1 MSNIS
6 NVPEAKKREPGS
18 GRRKTKYFL
27 RVGFAAMLGAVL
39 FAAFPAVSSAQ
50 TFTASVNNTTIGQNE
65 QFEVSFTFSASDV
78 NGIKNFQ
85 APGFQDFVL
94 LSGPDQST
102 SLQFI
107 NGAASGSMTYS
118 YYLRCP
124 KTGKFAI
131 GAASLEYNGKRY
143 TTKPITIDVTKASPK
158 PASSAKG
165 APIVSSNNIGDNV
178 FILATADRERVYL
191 GQPVTVTYKL
201 YTRFPIASQMQVSK
215 LPSYEGFWAEDLTLP
230 GTISLSTKM
239 YRGKQYS
246 VGILKKVELF
256 PTQTGM
262 LSVTPMVLDIPVQ
275 VRQRQSGNPNN
286 VFDQFFNDPF
296 FNSYSTVNLK
306 STSNTIEVDVVPLPS
321 NNVPKSFTGSVGDF
335 TMTSQV
341 SNVNLK
347 ADEPLTLKITISGQG
362 NIQLLTMP
370 NVSLPSGFDT
380 YQPKITQEINRDNAV
395 SGTKT
400 FEYLIVPRISGRQE
414 IPPIKFSYFNPER
427 RSYIT
432 LATPPYPLD
441 IAPGANSGNENIA
454 GFSKEDIKLLGEDI
468 RYIHTTTSGLR
479 REVGYT
485 VLSAGFWSAVVA
497 PLFVLIGLVTWKRRT
512 DKLAGNVE
520 LLRYR
525 QAEKIA
531 RARFKK
537 AKLLM
542 DSGKQAEFYAEISQA
557 IFGYLEDKL
566 HIPKSEMSLDR
577 AESVLKSRNID
588 GQLLASLRSCAE
600 KCEFA
605 RFAPANDGA
614 AAMSDMYN
622 ELTKVIVGLE
632 RTFSVKKH
640 A

>member
-1 MSNIS
+1 MRYFS
-6 NVPEAKKREPGS
+6 NVPAVDAKVS
-18 GRRKTKYFL
+18 GRRKIETRSYL
-27 RVGFAAMLGAVL
+27 MIGFAATLAAVL
-39 FAAFPAVSSAQ
+39 FVLFPDVSIAQ
-50 TFTASVNNTTIGQNE
+50 TFTATVNHTTVGQNE
-65 QFEVSFTFSASDV
+65 QFEVSFTFSATDV

-124 KTGKFAI
+124 KIGKFTI
-131 GAASLEYNGKRY
+131 GAASLEYNGKKY
-143 TTKPITIDVTKASPK
+143 TTKPVTIDVTKASPK
-158 PASSAKG
+158 PAAGTKG
-165 APIVSSNNIGDNV
+165 APTVSSNNIGDNV
-178 FILATADRERVYL
+178 FILASADREKVYL

-201 YTRFPIASQMQVSK
+201 YTRLPIASQMQVSK

-230 GTISLSTKM
+230 GTISLTTET
-239 YRGKQYS
+239 YHGKPYS
-246 VGILKKVELF
+246 VGVLKKVELF
-256 PTQTGM
+256 PTQTGR

-275 VRQRQSGNPNN
+275 VRQRQGGSPNN

-306 STSNTIEVDVVPLPS
+306 STSNTIKVDVVPLPS

-335 TMTSQV
+335 TMSSQI
-341 SNVNLK
+341 SNVNTK

-370 NVSLPSGFDT
+370 DISLPSGFDT
-380 YQPKITQEINRDNAV
+380 YQPKITQQITRDNAV

-400 FEYLIVPRISGRQE
+400 FEYLIVPRVAGRQE
-414 IPPIKFSYFNPER
+414 IPPIKFSYFNPAR

-441 IAPGANSGNENIA
+441 IAPGANNGNQNVA
-454 GFSKEDIKLLGEDI
+454 GFSKENIKLLGEDI

-485 VLSAGFWSAVVA
+485 IFSAWFWSAVVA
-497 PLFVLIGLVTWKRRT
+497 PLFILIGLVTWKRRT
-512 DKLAGNVE
+512 DKLAGNVQ

-525 QAEKIA
+525 QAEKVA

-542 DSGKQAEFYAEISQA
+542 DGDKQAEFYAEISQA

-566 HIPKSEMSLDR
+566 HIPKSEMSLER
-577 AESVLKSRNID
+577 AESVLKARNID
-588 GQLLASLRSCAE
+588 GRLLASLRSCTE

-605 RFAPANDGA
+605 RFAPAGDGA

-622 ELTKVIVGLE
+622 ELTSVIVGLE
-632 RTFSVKKH
+632 RTLSVKKH

>member
-6 NVPEAKKREPGS
+6 NVPEAEAKGPGS
-18 GRRKTKYFL
+18 GRRKTKNSL
-27 RVGFAAMLGAVL
+27 RGGLAAMLAAVIL
-39 FAAFPAVSSAQ
+39 AAFPAVSSAQ

-78 NGIKNFQ
+78 NGIKDFQ

-124 KTGKFAI
+124 KIGKFTI

-143 TTKPITIDVTKASPK
+143 TTNPITIDVTKASPK
-158 PASSAKG
+158 PAAGAKG
-165 APIVSSNNIGDNV
+165 APTVSSNNIGDNV
-178 FILATADRERVYL
+178 FILATADREKVYL

-201 YTRFPIASQMQVSK
+201 YTRLPIASQMQVSK

-230 GTISLSTKM
+230 GTISLSTEM
-239 YRGKQYS
+239 YHGKQYS
-246 VGILKKVELF
+246 VGVLKKVELF

-275 VRQRQSGNPNN
+275 IRQRQSGNPNN

-306 STSNTIEVDVVPLPS
+306 STSNTIKVDVIPLPS

-347 ADEPLTLKITISGQG
+347 ADEPLTLKIAISGQG

-370 NVSLPSGFDT
+370 NISLPSGFDT
-380 YQPKITQEINRDNAV
+380 YQPKIAQDIKRDNAV

-400 FEYLIVPRISGRQE
+400 FEYLIVPRLSGRQE

-441 IAPGANSGNENIA
+441 IAPGPNNGNQNIA
-454 GFSKEDIKLLGEDI
+454 GFSKENIKLLGEDI

-485 VLSAGFWSAVVA
+485 VFSAGFWSAVVA

-525 QAEKIA
+525 RAEKIA

-537 AKLLM
+537 ARLLM

-566 HIPKSEMSLDR
+566 HIPKSEMSLER
-577 AESVLKSRNID
+577 AESVLKTRNID
-588 GQLLASLRSCAE
+588 GRLLASLRSCTE

-605 RFAPANDGA
+605 RFAPAGDGT

-632 RTFSVKKH
+632 RTLSVKKH

>member
-1 MSNIS
+1 MRYFS
-6 NVPEAKKREPGS
+6 NVPAVDAKVS
-18 GRRKTKYFL
+18 GRRKIETRSYL
-27 RVGFAAMLGAVL
+27 MIGFAATLAAVL
-39 FAAFPAVSSAQ
+39 FVLFPDVSIAQ
-50 TFTASVNNTTIGQNE
+50 TFTATVNHTTVGQNE
-65 QFEVSFTFSASDV
+65 QFEVSFTFSAADV

-85 APGFQDFVL
+85 APGLQDFVL

-124 KTGKFAI
+124 KIGKFTI
-131 GAASLEYNGKRY
+131 GAASLEYNGKKY
-143 TTKPITIDVTKASPK
+143 TTKPVTIDVTKASPK
-158 PASSAKG
+158 PAAGTKG
-165 APIVSSNNIGDNV
+165 APTVSSNNIGDNV
-178 FILATADRERVYL
+178 FILASADREKVYL

-201 YTRFPIASQMQVSK
+201 YTRLPIASQMQVSK

-230 GTISLSTKM
+230 GTISLTTET
-239 YRGKQYS
+239 YHGKPYS
-246 VGILKKVELF
+246 VGVLKKVELF
-256 PTQTGM
+256 PTQTGR

-275 VRQRQSGNPNN
+275 VRQRQGGSPNN

-306 STSNTIEVDVVPLPS
+306 STSNTIKVDVVPLPS

-335 TMTSQV
+335 TMSSQI
-341 SNVNLK
+341 SNVNTK

-370 NVSLPSGFDT
+370 DISLPSGFDT
-380 YQPKITQEINRDNAV
+380 YQPKITQQITRDNAV

-400 FEYLIVPRISGRQE
+400 FEYLIVPRVAGRQE
-414 IPPIKFSYFNPER
+414 IPPIKFSYFNPAR

-441 IAPGANSGNENIA
+441 IAPGANNGNQNVA
-454 GFSKEDIKLLGEDI
+454 GFSKENIKLLGEDI

-485 VLSAGFWSAVVA
+485 IFSAWFWSAVVA
-497 PLFVLIGLVTWKRRT
+497 PLFILIGLVTWKRRT
-512 DKLAGNVE
+512 DKLAGNVQ

-525 QAEKIA
+525 QAEKVA

-542 DSGKQAEFYAEISQA
+542 DGGKQAEFYAEISQA

-566 HIPKSEMSLDR
+566 HIPKSEMSLER
-577 AESVLKSRNID
+577 AESVLKARNID
-588 GQLLASLRSCAE
+588 SRLLASLRSCTE

-605 RFAPANDGA
+605 RFAPAGDGA

-622 ELTKVIVGLE
+622 ELTSVIVGLE
-632 RTFSVKKH
+632 RTLSVKKH